1 MRSIFS
7 VLTIVGL
14 LIAKDVNYKIQN
26 LTADSPNLVSVYGI
40 TQDQQDPQ
48 NSKTANLKSG
58 RH

>member
-1 MRSIFS
+1 MRSIFL

-40 TQDQQDPQ
+40 TQDQQDLG
-48 NSKTANLKSG
+48 SARSSRDDTTT
-58 RH
+58 